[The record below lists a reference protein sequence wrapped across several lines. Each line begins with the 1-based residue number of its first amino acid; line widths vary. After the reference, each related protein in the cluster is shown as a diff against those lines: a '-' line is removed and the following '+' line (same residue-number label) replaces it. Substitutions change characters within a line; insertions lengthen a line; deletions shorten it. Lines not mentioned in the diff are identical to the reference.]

1 MNVFETKEELL
12 YLIENKRSE
21 MVLVASRTGFL
32 SYQTLKTSEE
42 LDELLNLHYQ
52 LWGIWI
58 LSSVTN
64 RNTTFFY

>member
-1 MNVFETKEELL
+1 MNLFDTQEELL

-32 SYQTLKTSEE
+32 SHQTLKTSKE

-52 LWGIWI
+52 LWGI
-58 LSSVTN
+58 
-64 RNTTFFY
+64 